1 MTTVSFQTKTNYSR
15 NKESNARMK
24 ETNNKGLKLMA
35 GRITKELNFD
45 NKTVE
50 KYMILTFRKANEM
63 LQQLY

>member
-1 MTTVSFQTKTNYSR
+1 
-15 NKESNARMK
+15 MK